1 MQKANSFRATLVS
14 VAVPLAILVA
24 LMWIVGLV
32 NALLDYRLSEY
43 GVVPRTVDG
52 LIGIPLMPFLHG
64 SFDHLVVNTLPMVV
78 LGGLVAIHGSRKF
91 LTATVFI
98 TLVGGGALWVV
109 GRTAVHVGAS
119 GLVFGF
125 FGYLIARAWYT
136 RSLVAVLIAVVVAVV
151 YGGILFGVLPFFQ
164 EGVSWEGHLTGLIAG
179 ALAARLMWKEDQP
192 EESEQGMSE
201 QASGPD
207 GFR

>member
-1 MQKANSFRATLVS
+1 MQKANSVKATIAS
-14 VAVPLAILVA
+14 VAVLIA
-24 LMWIVGLV
+24 LMWVVGMV

-43 GVVPRTVDG
+43 GVVPRTLEG

-64 SFDHLVVNTLPMVV
+64 SFDHLVVNTLPAVV
-78 LGGLVAIHGSRKF
+78 LGGFVAIQGSRKF

-119 GLVFGF
+119 GLIFGY

-136 RSLVAVLIAVVVAVV
+136 RSLASVLIAVVVAVV
-151 YGGILFGVLPFFQ
+151 YGGILLGVLPFFQ

-179 ALAARLMWKEDQP
+179 GLAARLMWKEDRP
-192 EESEQGMSE
+192 EGSDQE
-201 QASGPD
+201 
-207 GFR
+207 

>member
-1 MQKANSFRATLVS
+1 MQKTNSFRATLVS
-14 VAVPLAILVA
+14 IAVPLAVLVA
-24 LMWIVGLV
+24 LMWVVGMV

-64 SFDHLVVNTLPMVV
+64 SFDHLAVNTLPMVV

-91 LTATVFI
+91 LTAMVFI

-136 RSLVAVLIAVVVAVV
+136 RSIVAVLIAVVVAVV
-151 YGGILFGVLPFFQ
+151 YGGILLGVLPFFQ

>member
-1 MQKANSFRATLVS
+1 MQKANSFKATLVS
-14 VAVPLAILVA
+14 VAVPMAVLVA
-24 LMWIVGLV
+24 LMWVVGMV

-98 TLVGGGALWVV
+98 TLVGGGTLWVV

-119 GLVFGF
+119 GLIFGY

-136 RSLVAVLIAVVVAVV
+136 RSIVAVLIAVVVAVV
-151 YGGILFGVLPFFQ
+151 YGGILLGVLPFFQ

-192 EESEQGMSE
+192 QESEQGLSE
-201 QASGPD
+201 
-207 GFR
+207 

>member
-1 MQKANSFRATLVS
+1 MQKSGQVKATIAS
-14 VAVPLAILVA
+14 VALLLA
-24 LMWIVGLV
+24 LMWVVGMI

-52 LIGIPLMPFLHG
+52 LVGIPLMPFLHG
-64 SFDHLVVNTLPMVV
+64 SFDHLVVNTMPAIV
-78 LGGLVAIHGSRKF
+78 LGGLAAIHGSKKF
-91 LTATVFI
+91 LVATAFI

-109 GRTAVHVGAS
+109 GRNAVHIGAS
-119 GLVFGF
+119 GLIFGY

-179 ALAARLMWKEDQP
+179 ALAARVMWKENPPEQP
-192 EESEQGMSE
+192 EQG
-201 QASGPD
+201 
-207 GFR
+207 

>member
-1 MQKANSFRATLVS
+1 MGS
-14 VAVPLAILVA
+14 AILPPDRTNAGSKYVKATVASVTLLLA
-24 LMWIVGLV
+24 LMWIVGMV
-32 NALLDYRLSEY
+32 NILFDYRLSEY

-64 SFDHLVVNTLPMVV
+64 SFDHLLVNTLPAVI
-78 LGGLVAIHGSRKF
+78 LGGLVAIQGSKKF

-109 GRTAVHVGAS
+109 GRSAVHVGAS
-119 GLVFGF
+119 GLIFGY

-136 RSLVAVLIAVVVAVV
+136 RSLGAVLIALAVAVV
-151 YGGILFGVLPFFQ
+151 YGGILLGVLPFFQ

-179 ALAARLMWKEDQP
+179 ALAARVMWKQGEP
-192 EESEQGMSE
+192 EEPE
-201 QASGPD
+201 QA
-207 GFR
+207 

>member
-1 MQKANSFRATLVS
+1 MQKSGQVKATIAS
-14 VAVPLAILVA
+14 VAVLVA
-24 LMWIVGLV
+24 LMWLVGML
-32 NALLDYRLSEY
+32 NLLFDYRLSDY
-43 GVVPRTVDG
+43 GVVPRTAEG

-64 SFDHLVVNTLPMVV
+64 SFDHLVVNTMPMVV

-119 GLVFGF
+119 GLVFGY

-136 RSLVAVLIAVVVAVV
+136 RSLIAVLIAVVVAVV
-151 YGGILFGVLPFFQ
+151 YGGILLGVLPFFQ

-179 ALAARLMWKEDQP
+179 ALAARLMWKEDGA
-192 EESEQGMSE
+192 EEPEQGLSE
-201 QASGPD
+201 
-207 GFR
+207 

>member
-1 MQKANSFRATLVS
+1 MPSCGSWGCSTL
-14 VAVPLAILVA
+14 LF
-24 LMWIVGLV
+24 
-32 NALLDYRLSEY
+32 DYRLSEY

-64 SFDHLVVNTLPMVV
+64 SFDHLVVNTLPTVV

-151 YGGILFGVLPFFQ
+151 YGGILLGVLPFFQ
-164 EGVSWEGHLTGLIAG
+164 EGVSWEGHLTGLVAG
-179 ALAARLMWKEDQP
+179 VLAARLMWKESPP
-192 EESEQGMSE
+192 EESEQGFSE
-201 QASGPD
+201 
-207 GFR
+207 

>member
-1 MQKANSFRATLVS
+1 MGSAILPPDRINAGSKYVKATVAS
-14 VAVPLAILVA
+14 VALLVA
-24 LMWIVGLV
+24 LMWVVGMV
-32 NALLDYRLSEY
+32 NALVDYQLSEY

-64 SFDHLVVNTLPMVV
+64 SFDHLLVNTLPAVI
-78 LGGLVAIHGSRKF
+78 LGGLVAIQGSKKF

-109 GRTAVHVGAS
+109 GRSAVHVGAS
-119 GLVFGF
+119 GLIFGY

-136 RSLVAVLIAVVVAVV
+136 RSLGAVLIAVVVAVV
-151 YGGILFGVLPFFQ
+151 YGGILLGVLPFFQ

-179 ALAARLMWKEDQP
+179 ALAARVMWKQGQP
-192 EESEQGMSE
+192 EEPE
-201 QASGPD
+201 QA
-207 GFR
+207 

>member
-1 MQKANSFRATLVS
+1 MQEANTWKATVAS
-14 VAVPLAILVA
+14 VALLLA
-24 LMWIVGLV
+24 LMWIVGMV
-32 NALLDYRLSEY
+32 NILFDYRLSEY

-64 SFDHLVVNTLPMVV
+64 SFDHLLVNTLPAVI
-78 LGGLVAIHGSRKF
+78 LGGLVAIQGSKKF

-109 GRTAVHVGAS
+109 GRSAVHVGAS
-119 GLVFGF
+119 GLIFGY

-136 RSLVAVLIAVVVAVV
+136 RSLGAVLIAVVVAVV
-151 YGGILFGVLPFFQ
+151 YGGILLGVLPFFQ

-179 ALAARLMWKEDQP
+179 ALAARVMWKQGQP
-192 EESEQGMSE
+192 EEPE
-201 QASGPD
+201 QA
-207 GFR
+207 

>member
-1 MQKANSFRATLVS
+1 MQNANSVKATIAS
-14 VAVPLAILVA
+14 VAVLIA
-24 LMWIVGLV
+24 LMWVVGMV

-43 GVVPRTVDG
+43 GVVPRTLEG

-64 SFDHLVVNTLPMVV
+64 SYEHLVVNTLPAVV
-78 LGGLVAIHGSRKF
+78 LGGFVAIQGSRKF

-119 GLVFGF
+119 GLIFGY

-136 RSLVAVLIAVVVAVV
+136 RSLASVLIAVVVAVV
-151 YGGILFGVLPFFQ
+151 YGGILLGVLPFFQ

-179 ALAARLMWKEDQP
+179 GLAARLMWKEDRP
-192 EESEQGMSE
+192 EGSDQG
-201 QASGPD
+201 
-207 GFR
+207 

>member
-1 MQKANSFRATLVS
+1 MRSNNVKVTIAS
-14 VAVPLAILVA
+14 VALLVA
-24 LMWIVGLV
+24 LMWAVGMV
-32 NALLDYRLSEY
+32 NAQLDYRLSEY

-64 SFDHLVVNTLPMVV
+64 SFDHLVVNTLPIVV
-78 LGGLVAIHGSRKF
+78 LGGLVAFQGSKKF

-119 GLVFGF
+119 GLVFGY

-151 YGGILFGVLPFFQ
+151 YGGILLGVLPFFQ

-179 ALAARLMWKEDQP
+179 ALAARLMWKENQP
-192 EESEQGMSE
+192 EESEQE
-201 QASGPD
+201 LT
-207 GFR
+207 

>member
-1 MQKANSFRATLVS
+1 MGSAILPPDRTNAGSKYVKATVAS
-14 VAVPLAILVA
+14 VALLLA
-24 LMWIVGLV
+24 LMWIVGMV
-32 NALLDYRLSEY
+32 NILFDYRLSEY

-64 SFDHLVVNTLPMVV
+64 SFDHLLVNTLPAVI
-78 LGGLVAIHGSRKF
+78 LGGLVAIQGSKKF

-109 GRTAVHVGAS
+109 GRSAVHVGAS
-119 GLVFGF
+119 GLIFGY

-136 RSLVAVLIAVVVAVV
+136 RSLGAVLIAVVVAVV
-151 YGGILFGVLPFFQ
+151 YGGILLGVLPFFQ

-179 ALAARLMWKEDQP
+179 ALAARVMWKQGEP
-192 EESEQGMSE
+192 EEPE
-201 QASGPD
+201 QA
-207 GFR
+207 

>member
-1 MQKANSFRATLVS
+1 MRSNNVKVTIAS
-14 VAVPLAILVA
+14 VALLVA
-24 LMWIVGLV
+24 LMWAVGMV

-64 SFDHLVVNTLPMVV
+64 SFDHLVVNTLPIVV
-78 LGGLVAIHGSRKF
+78 LGGLVAFQGSKKF

-119 GLVFGF
+119 GLVFGY

-151 YGGILFGVLPFFQ
+151 YGGILLGVLPFFQ

-179 ALAARLMWKEDQP
+179 ALAARLMWKENQP
-192 EESEQGMSE
+192 EESEQE
-201 QASGPD
+201 LT
-207 GFR
+207 

>member
-1 MQKANSFRATLVS
+1 MRSNNLKVTIAS
-14 VAVPLAILVA
+14 VALLVA
-24 LMWIVGLV
+24 LMWAVGMV

-64 SFDHLVVNTLPMVV
+64 SFDHLVVNTLPIVV
-78 LGGLVAIHGSRKF
+78 LGGLVAFQGSKKF
-91 LTATVFI
+91 LTASVFI
-98 TLVGGGALWVV
+98 TLVGGSALWVV

-119 GLVFGF
+119 GLVFGY

-151 YGGILFGVLPFFQ
+151 YGGILLGVLPFFQ

-179 ALAARLMWKEDQP
+179 ALAARLMWKENQP
-192 EESEQGMSE
+192 EESEQE
-201 QASGPD
+201 LT
-207 GFR
+207 

>member
-1 MQKANSFRATLVS
+1 MQKSGQVKATIAS
-14 VAVPLAILVA
+14 VALLLA
-24 LMWIVGLV
+24 LMWVVGMI
-32 NALLDYRLSEY
+32 NALLDYRLNEY

-52 LIGIPLMPFLHG
+52 LVGIPLMPFLHG
-64 SFDHLVVNTLPMVV
+64 NFDHLVVNTLPAIV
-78 LGGLVAIHGSRKF
+78 LGGLSAIHGSKKF
-91 LTATVFI
+91 LAATAFI

-109 GRTAVHVGAS
+109 GRNAVHIGAS
-119 GLVFGF
+119 GLIFGY

-179 ALAARLMWKEDQP
+179 ALAARVMWKENPPEQP
-192 EESEQGMSE
+192 E
-201 QASGPD
+201 QA
-207 GFR
+207 

>member
-1 MQKANSFRATLVS
+1 MKATIAS
-14 VAVPLAILVA
+14 VALLVA
-24 LMWIVGLV
+24 LMWVVGMVNSLV
-32 NALLDYRLSEY
+32 DYQLSEY

-64 SFDHLVVNTLPMVV
+64 SFDHLVVNTLPAVV
-78 LGGLVAIHGSRKF
+78 LGGLVAFQGSKKF

-119 GLVFGF
+119 GLVFGY

-136 RSLVAVLIAVVVAVV
+136 RSLASVLIAVVVAVV
-151 YGGILFGVLPFFQ
+151 YGGILLGVLPFFQ

-179 ALAARLMWKEDQP
+179 ALAARLMWKENQP
-192 EESEQGMSE
+192 EESEQG
-201 QASGPD
+201 
-207 GFR
+207 

>member
-1 MQKANSFRATLVS
+1 MQKENSFKATIVS
-14 VAVPLAILVA
+14 VAVPMAVLVA
-24 LMWIVGLV
+24 LMWVVGMV

-119 GLVFGF
+119 GLVFGY

-136 RSLVAVLIAVVVAVV
+136 RSIVAVLIAVVVAVV
-151 YGGILFGVLPFFQ
+151 YGGILLGVLPFFQ

-179 ALAARLMWKEDQP
+179 ALAARLMWKEDRS
-192 EESEQGMSE
+192 EESDQGLSE
-201 QASGPD
+201 EALG
-207 GFR
+207 

>member
-1 MQKANSFRATLVS
+1 MGSVILPPDRINAGSKYVKATVAS
-14 VAVPLAILVA
+14 VALLLA
-24 LMWIVGLV
+24 LMWIVGMV
-32 NALLDYRLSEY
+32 NILFDYRLSEY

-64 SFDHLVVNTLPMVV
+64 SFDHLLVNTLPAVI
-78 LGGLVAIHGSRKF
+78 LGGLVAIQGSKKF

-109 GRTAVHVGAS
+109 GRSAVHVGAS
-119 GLVFGF
+119 GLIFGY

-136 RSLVAVLIAVVVAVV
+136 RSLGAVLIAVVVAVV
-151 YGGILFGVLPFFQ
+151 YGGILLGVLPFFQ

-179 ALAARLMWKEDQP
+179 ALAARVMWKQGQP
-192 EESEQGMSE
+192 EEPE
-201 QASGPD
+201 QA
-207 GFR
+207 

>member
-1 MQKANSFRATLVS
+1 MGSAILPPDRINAGSKYVKATVAS
-14 VAVPLAILVA
+14 VALLLA
-24 LMWIVGLV
+24 LMWIVGMV
-32 NALLDYRLSEY
+32 NILFDYRLSEY

-64 SFDHLVVNTLPMVV
+64 SFDHLLVNTLPAVI
-78 LGGLVAIHGSRKF
+78 LGGLVAIHGSKKF

-109 GRTAVHVGAS
+109 GRSAVHVGAS
-119 GLVFGF
+119 GLIFGY

-136 RSLVAVLIAVVVAVV
+136 RSLGAVLIAVVVAVV
-151 YGGILFGVLPFFQ
+151 YGGILLGVLPFFQ

-179 ALAARLMWKEDQP
+179 ALAARVMWKQGQP
-192 EESEQGMSE
+192 EEPE
-201 QASGPD
+201 QA
-207 GFR
+207 

>member
-1 MQKANSFRATLVS
+1 MGSAILPPDRINAGSKYVKATVAS
-14 VAVPLAILVA
+14 VALLLA
-24 LMWIVGLV
+24 LMWIVGMV
-32 NALLDYRLSEY
+32 NILFDYRLSEY

-64 SFDHLVVNTLPMVV
+64 SFDHLLVNTLPAVI
-78 LGGLVAIHGSRKF
+78 LGGLVAIQGSKKF

-109 GRTAVHVGAS
+109 GRSAVHVGAS
-119 GLVFGF
+119 GLIFGY

-136 RSLVAVLIAVVVAVV
+136 RSLGAVLIALAVAVV
-151 YGGILFGVLPFFQ
+151 YGGILLGVLPFFQ

-179 ALAARLMWKEDQP
+179 ALAARVMWKQGEP
-192 EESEQGMSE
+192 EEPE
-201 QASGPD
+201 QA
-207 GFR
+207 

>member
-1 MQKANSFRATLVS
+1 MIATIAS
-14 VAVPLAILVA
+14 VASLLS
-24 LMWIVGLV
+24 LMWAVGML
-32 NALLDYRLSEY
+32 NILFDYRLSEF

-64 SFDHLVVNTLPMVV
+64 SFDHLLVNTLPAVV
-78 LGGLVAIHGSRKF
+78 LGGLVAIQGSRKF

-109 GRTAVHVGAS
+109 GRSAVHVGAS
-119 GLVFGF
+119 GLIFGY

-136 RSLVAVLIAVVVAVV
+136 RSIVAVLVAVVVAIV

-179 ALAARLMWKEDQP
+179 ALAARVMWKQGQP
-192 EESEQGMSE
+192 E
-201 QASGPD
+201 QA
-207 GFR
+207 

>member
-1 MQKANSFRATLVS
+1 MQKANSFKATIVS
-14 VAVPLAILVA
+14 VAVPLAVLVA
-24 LMWIVGLV
+24 LMWVVGMV
-32 NALLDYRLSEY
+32 NVLLDYRLNEY
-43 GVVPRTVDG
+43 GVVPRTAEG

-64 SFDHLVVNTLPMVV
+64 SFDHLVVNTLPTVV

-151 YGGILFGVLPFFQ
+151 YGGILLGVLPFFQ
-164 EGVSWEGHLTGLIAG
+164 EGVSWEGHLTGLVAG
-179 ALAARLMWKEDQP
+179 VLAARLMWKESPP
-192 EESEQGMSE
+192 EESEQGFSE
-201 QASGPD
+201 
-207 GFR
+207 

>member
-1 MQKANSFRATLVS
+1 MPGLRKSLRTTPMQKSGQVKATIAS
-14 VAVPLAILVA
+14 VAVLVA
-24 LMWIVGLV
+24 LMWLVGML
-32 NALLDYRLSEY
+32 NLLFDYRLSDY
-43 GVVPRTVDG
+43 GVVPRTAEG

-64 SFDHLVVNTLPMVV
+64 SFDHLVVNTMPMVV

-119 GLVFGF
+119 GLVFGY

-151 YGGILFGVLPFFQ
+151 YGGILLGVLPFFQ

-179 ALAARLMWKEDQP
+179 ALAARLMWKEDGA
-192 EESEQGMSE
+192 EEPEQGLSE
-201 QASGPD
+201 
-207 GFR
+207 

>member
-1 MQKANSFRATLVS
+1 MENSNSVKATIAS
-14 VAVPLAILVA
+14 VAILVA
-24 LMWIVGLV
+24 LMWLVGML
-32 NALLDYRLSEY
+32 NLLFDYRLSEY
-43 GVVPRTVDG
+43 GVVPRTAEG

-64 SFDHLVVNTLPMVV
+64 SFDHLVVNTLPTVV

-109 GRTAVHVGAS
+109 GRHAVHVGAS

-151 YGGILFGVLPFFQ
+151 YGGILLGVLPFFQ

-179 ALAARLMWKEDQP
+179 VLAARLMWKENLQ
-192 EESEQGMSE
+192 EESEQG
-201 QASGPD
+201 
-207 GFR
+207 

>member
-1 MQKANSFRATLVS
+1 MQKANSFKATIVS
-14 VAVPLAILVA
+14 VAAPVAILVA
-24 LMWIVGLV
+24 LMWVVGMV
-32 NALLDYRLSEY
+32 NTLLDYRLSEY

-78 LGGLVAIHGSRKF
+78 LGGLVAIHGSKKF

-109 GRTAVHVGAS
+109 GRHAVHVGAS

-151 YGGILFGVLPFFQ
+151 YGGILLGVLPFFQ

-179 ALAARLMWKEDQP
+179 ALAARLMWKEDRS
-192 EESEQGMSE
+192 EESDQGLSE
-201 QASGPD
+201 EALG
-207 GFR
+207 

>member
-1 MQKANSFRATLVS
+1 MKATIAS
-14 VAVPLAILVA
+14 VALLVA
-24 LMWIVGLV
+24 LMWVVGMV
-32 NALLDYRLSEY
+32 NALVDYQLSEY

-64 SFDHLVVNTLPMVV
+64 SFDHLVVNTLPAVV
-78 LGGLVAIHGSRKF
+78 LGGLVAFQGSKKF

-109 GRTAVHVGAS
+109 GRSAVHVGAS
-119 GLVFGF
+119 GLIFGY

-136 RSLVAVLIAVVVAVV
+136 RSLGAVLIAVVVAVV
-151 YGGILFGVLPFFQ
+151 YGGILLGVLPFFQ

-179 ALAARLMWKEDQP
+179 ALAARLMWKENQP
-192 EESEQGMSE
+192 EESEQG
-201 QASGPD
+201 
-207 GFR
+207 

>member
-1 MQKANSFRATLVS
+1 MQKAYSVKATIAS
-14 VAVPLAILVA
+14 VAVLIA
-24 LMWIVGLV
+24 LMWVVGMV

-43 GVVPRTVDG
+43 GVVPRTAEG

-64 SFDHLVVNTLPMVV
+64 SFDHLVVNTLPAVV
-78 LGGLVAIHGSRKF
+78 LGGFVAIQGSRKF

-119 GLVFGF
+119 GLIFGY

-136 RSLVAVLIAVVVAVV
+136 RSLASVLIAVVVAVV
-151 YGGILFGVLPFFQ
+151 YGGILLGVLPFFQ

-179 ALAARLMWKEDQP
+179 GLAARLMWKEDGP
-192 EESEQGMSE
+192 EESDQ
-201 QASGPD
+201 D
-207 GFR
+207 

>member
-1 MQKANSFRATLVS
+1 MKATITS
-14 VAVPLAILVA
+14 VAVPIAVLVA
-24 LMWIVGLV
+24 LMWLVGML
-32 NALLDYRLSEY
+32 NLLFDYRLSEY
-43 GVVPRTVDG
+43 GVVPRTAGG

-64 SFDHLVVNTLPMVV
+64 SFDHLVVNTLPAVV
-78 LGGLVAIHGSRKF
+78 LGGLVAIQGSKKF

-119 GLVFGF
+119 GLIFGY

-136 RSLVAVLIAVVVAVV
+136 RSLVAVLIAVVVALV
-151 YGGILFGVLPFFQ
+151 YGGILLGVLPFFQ

-179 ALAARLMWKEDQP
+179 ALAARLMWKGNQP
-192 EESEQGMSE
+192 EESEQG
-201 QASGPD
+201 
-207 GFR
+207 

>member
-1 MQKANSFRATLVS
+1 MQKANSVKATIAS
-14 VAVPLAILVA
+14 VAVLIA
-24 LMWIVGLV
+24 LMWVVGMV

-43 GVVPRTVDG
+43 GVIPRTAEG

-64 SFDHLVVNTLPMVV
+64 SFDHLVVNTLPAVV
-78 LGGLVAIHGSRKF
+78 LGGFVAIQGSRKF

-119 GLVFGF
+119 GLIFGY

-136 RSLVAVLIAVVVAVV
+136 RSLASVLIAVVVAVV
-151 YGGILFGVLPFFQ
+151 YGGILLGVLPFFQ

-179 ALAARLMWKEDQP
+179 GIAARLMWKEDRP
-192 EESEQGMSE
+192 EGSDQE
-201 QASGPD
+201 
-207 GFR
+207 